1 MIERQDLIKNGKF
14 LIIAGPC
21 AVESEEQAYS
31 VATTLREMGVQV
43 FRSALWK
50 PRSSKD
56 SFQGVGLAGLPWLRR
71 IKEDLGMLI
80 ATEFVDKDQINPTR
94 EIVDVP
100 WVGSRN
106 MQNFELLKALGDET
120 DQRPV
125 MLKRGVAST
134 VKEWLQSA
142 DYIGRERVILC
153 ERGVRTGTDST
164 RYTLDLNG
172 ALVAKHDH
180 NMPVLADPS
189 HAAGR
194 RDLIP
199 NLSLAIAASGLD
211 GIIIEVHKNP
221 DQALC
226 DGPQQITPET
236 FREVLGQIGA
246 IHRVLNAQSDEV
258 LMAQR

>member
-1 MIERQDLIKNGKF
+1 MIERHDLIKNGEF
-14 LIIAGPC
+14 LVIAGPC

-31 VATTLREMGVQV
+31 VAARLNEMGIRV
-43 FRSALWK
+43 FRGALWK

-56 SFQGVGLAGLPWLRR
+56 SFQGVGLEGLPWLRR
-71 IKEDLGMLI
+71 IKEDFGMLI

-94 EIVDVP
+94 EIIDMP

-106 MQNFELLKALGDET
+106 MQNFELLKALCDET
-120 DQRPV
+120 DRRPV
-125 MLKRGVAST
+125 MLKRGISST

-142 DYIGRERVILC
+142 DYVDRERVILC

-180 NMPVLADPS
+180 NMPVIGDPS

-199 NLSLAIAASGLD
+199 NLSLSIAASGLD
-211 GIIIEVHKNP
+211 GIIVEVHNNP
-221 DQALC
+221 DEALC

-236 FREVLGQIGA
+236 FREVLGKI
-246 IHRVLNAQSDEV
+246 RVVHQV
-258 LMAQR
+258 LYPKPKEALILQR